1 MMGGHANGVFF
12 YFVPWGGTST
22 HTILGPETECTKLIQ
37 GLNNYQLLIY
47 LVYVSEDRL
56 EPTTDGGRLDEKRLR
71 RDKRS
76 SSMIRPMNHLSKMCL

>member
-1 MMGGHANGVFF
+1 MGWDIH
-12 YFVPWGGTST
+12 T
-22 HTILGPETECTKLIQ
+22 HTILGPETECTKVTQ

-71 RDKRS
+71 RDKFT
-76 SSMIRPMNHLSKMCL
+76 I